1 MTTPMEKDEL
11 EKTGEKLVE
20 YVKKNDPTKAA
31 EMQAFLDERH
41 AKQEQFKRSLAR
53 DYINKKIVSIFLILL
68 FIAACG
74 IIIFLFTQ
82 SIFEGFIALLA
93 FVFLLAFLVRK

>member
-1 MTTPMEKDEL
+1 
-11 EKTGEKLVE
+11 
-20 YVKKNDPTKAA
+20 
-31 EMQAFLDERH
+31 MQTFLDERH
-41 AKQEQFKRSLAR
+41 AKQEQFKKSLAR
-53 DYINKKIVSIFLILL
+53 DYITQKAASVLLILL

-93 FVFLLAFLVRK
+93 FVFLLAFLAKGYN